1 MLSTAAW
8 YVVKVTLKLN
18 TDADHGGVELRL
30 AGGGADGHGAMLPA
44 LPLPASR
51 WRQEPKKT
59 ALGFCPVDWEPQVSS
74 DS

>member
-1 MLSTAAW
+1 MLSKAAW
-8 YVVKVTLKLN
+8 YVAKVTLKLN

-30 AGGGADGHGAMLPA
+30 AVVGDGATLPA
-44 LPLPASR
+44 LPLSASR